1 MIYLIQTNCA
11 LIFQLHIWRRI
22 RHLIVGAVVFRFGLH
37 DHVSRVVDVIV
48 RVQILVLLDLRRDS
62 LPLFYTLGYIWY
74 AQIKRRHTGVTLI
87 GDVIA
92 LLSIRHN

>member
-22 RHLIVGAVVFRFGLH
+22 RHLVVGTIVFRFGLH
-37 DHVSRVVDVIV
+37 DHVSV
-48 RVQILVLLDLRRDS
+48 RVQVLVFLDHRSDS
-62 LPLFYTLGYIWY
+62 FLLFYTLAYILY
-74 AQIKRRHTGVTLI
+74 AQIKRRHIGVMLI
-87 GDVIA
+87 DDVIA